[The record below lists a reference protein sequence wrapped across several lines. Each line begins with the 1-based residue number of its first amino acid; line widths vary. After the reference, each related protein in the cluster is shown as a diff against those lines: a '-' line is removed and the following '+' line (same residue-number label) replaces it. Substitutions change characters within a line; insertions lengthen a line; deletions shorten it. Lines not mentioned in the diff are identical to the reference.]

1 LLVMRFFTF
10 VPTLPCAKGDAQSD
24 QTTIAPAKRFF
35 CGDSPVLHSIIRRA
49 TSMCFLGNAHELLG
63 YLARDGL
70 TPLALGTTILS
81 LRPRRR
87 MYSSGRGGLCGNR
100 REAQKLPGD
109 FFDRLRKRMAS
120 TPAFLSR
127 PGSFAFC
134 RPYGDKQQSHL
145 PMPEEVRPRRDN
157 AVTKPLDSRATT
169 RAILRAV
176 DIPAKLF
183 ENGHAEAQKGLQ
195 PPHRSRSPRRF
206 CRVQPSS
213 SGRMVDGTRLI
224 SDSLCQLTV
233 L

>member
-1 LLVMRFFTF
+1 
-10 VPTLPCAKGDAQSD
+10 
-24 QTTIAPAKRFF
+24 
-35 CGDSPVLHSIIRRA
+35 VLFGQRSRA
-49 TSMCFLGNAHELLG
+49 TWVLG
-63 YLARDGL
+63 ARDGL
-70 TPLALGTTILS
+70 TPLALGRTILA

-87 MYSSGRGGLCGNR
+87 MYSSGRGGLWGIAGR
-100 REAQKLPGD
+100 LKSFPVI

-134 RPYGDKQQSHL
+134 RPYGDKQQSHF

-183 ENGHAEAQKGLQ
+183 ENGHAEAQQKGLQ

-213 SGRMVDGTRLI
+213 SGRMVEGTRLI